1 MLLIIGNNR
10 DMVIT
15 SHQSIM
21 RLVTWPGPGHTGAIS
36 NIDPLVSNETRW
48 PHSVT
53 NHPASIRSYEALV
66 SYVQVYTETDG
77 DRWGFFSISK

>member
-1 MLLIIGNNR
+1 MLLNIGNNR

-21 RLVTWPGPGHTGAIS
+21 RLVTWLVMVTRGPFQILILS
-36 NIDPLVSNETRW
+36 LSLSNETRW

-53 NHPASIRSYEALV
+53 NHPAAIV
-66 SYVQVYTETDG
+66 SST
-77 DRWGFFSISK
+77 

>member
-1 MLLIIGNNR
+1 MLLNIGNNR

-21 RLVTWPGPGHTGAIS
+21 RLVTWLVMVTRGPFQILILS
-36 NIDPLVSNETRW
+36 LSLSNETRS

-53 NHPASIRSYEALV
+53 NHPAAIV
-66 SYVQVYTETDG
+66 SST
-77 DRWGFFSISK
+77 